1 MHETLECSGLC
12 RDLEYTQMTFKFTLA
27 ALAVTGT
34 LTTQLPL
41 VAMPPP
47 VNVITAP
54 PAVAL
59 RAPPQLL
66 NGAGLAA
73 ISRPEGSVSENA
85 TPVSASG
92 LGLVM
97 VSPTDA
103 TVLTCTVVG
112 EKDFAIVAGTVAII
126 CAEAVAV
133 FAPALAAVMAPA
145 VMTLVN
151 VPPAVAMTWLV
162 MVQLLDAASEPP
174 DKLSKVPPAAA
185 ATEPPQVLEVVAGVA
200 LTRLAG

>member
-1 MHETLECSGLC
+1 M
-12 RDLEYTQMTFKFTLA
+12 
-27 ALAVTGT
+27 
-34 LTTQLPL
+34 
-41 VAMPPP
+41 
-47 VNVITAP
+47 
-54 PAVAL
+54 
-59 RAPPQLL
+59 
-66 NGAGLAA
+66 
-73 ISRPEGSVSENA
+73 SENA

-103 TVLTCTVVG
+103 TVLTGTVVG
-112 EKDFAIVAGTVAII
+112 ANDFAIVAGTVAMI
-126 CAEAVAV
+126 CAEAVTV

-174 DKLSKVPPAAA
+174 DKLSDVPPAAA